1 MNHHVFGLIG
11 YPLTHSFSKKY
22 FDAKFASENIV
33 DANFELYS
41 IPSINEFKNIA
52 ATKNLKGLAVTIPYK
67 KQIIPYLNEVDDVVK
82 ILGACN
88 CITFNNGVL
97 KGFNTDVLGFEKSLL
112 QHLKPNHKKAL
123 ILGTGG
129 AAAAVEYV
137 LQKLNIAVEFVS
149 REAKNKNQLTYN
161 ALNKTIITDRKLII
175 NTTPLGTYP
184 NIESFPEIPYE
195 FLNEEHLLFDL
206 VYNPSTTAFM
216 QKGINQKAAVVN
228 GYDMLVFQ
236 AEENW
241 KIWNSL

>member
-1 MNHHVFGLIG
+1 V
-11 YPLTHSFSKKY
+11 
-22 FDAKFASENIV
+22 
-33 DANFELYS
+33 EL
-41 IPSINEFKNIA
+41 
-52 ATKNLKGLAVTIPYK
+52 
-67 KQIIPYLNEVDDVVK
+67 
-82 ILGACN
+82 
-88 CITFNNGVL
+88 
-97 KGFNTDVLGFEKSLL
+97 
-112 QHLKPNHKKAL
+112 
-123 ILGTGG
+123 
-129 AAAAVEYV
+129 
-137 LQKLNIAVEFVS
+137 VS

-241 KIWNSL
+241 KIWNNL